1 MAHASK
7 DSKEPTWRSAV
18 TELVGVIWEHGDV
31 AEMEVH
37 YLSLLFFDAR
47 VWRWASVD
55 ADCLRLH
62 LCLC

>member
-1 MAHASK
+1 MEHASK
-7 DSKEPTWRSAV
+7 DSKEPAWRTAV

-37 YLSLLFFDAR
+37 CVSLLFFDAR
-47 VWRWASVD
+47 YGAGPRSLLSAYAS
-55 ADCLRLH
+55 